1 MIGLNKSPKKPSKE
15 RTISA
20 LYVEKDIRKGQLTY
34 VVALI
39 KTKLEK
45 MLEVSDEIVP
55 ILQEYADVMPLELPK
70 KFPPRNPTNHQIELV
85 PRAKPPAQVP
95 YRMAPLKLVE
105 FRKHLIES
113 LDAGLI

>member
-1 MIGLNKSPKKPSKE
+1 M
-15 RTISA
+15 
-20 LYVEKDIRKGQLTY
+20 EKDTRKGQLTY

-55 ILQEYADVMPLELPK
+55 ILQEYADVMPLDLPK

-85 PRAKPPAQVP
+85 PRANPLTQVP
-95 YRMAPLKLVE
+95 CRMAPLKLVE